1 MCVGWRRGGE
11 ICVAGEGE
19 GEERYVGRGGGGEV
33 CVAGRGV
40 E

>member
-11 ICVAGEGE
+11 ICVAGE